1 MTVSTHRTV
10 RRTASVHSRHSL
22 KAVFA
27 ETFIKAIEEQS
38 GIKFHQAMSALAR
51 MWVGKG
57 EEQNAPKETSVVLPT
72 GKMAEEITASGGKPE
87 LKTETYQLPQSYEE
101 AKEIVDRWHDVA
113 VRLRGHGDVSDNVVQ
128 HMMHDRTDLREEGW
142 LGSPEEEKAAYVSE
156 LLYIHS
162 KLMIVD
168 DRRVIVST
176 AAYAVV
182 GRKLTDRWQ
191 MGSANINDR
200 SQKVRQF

>member
-1 MTVSTHRTV
+1 MTVSMRRTV
-10 RRTASVHSRHSL
+10 CSVSIIICVALL
-22 KAVFA
+22 KIAFA
-27 ETFIKAIEEQS
+27 ETFMKAVEDQS

-51 MWVGKG
+51 LWVGKD

-72 GKMAEEITASGGKPE
+72 GKMSEEITASGGKPE

-113 VRLRGHGDVSDNVVQ
+113 ARLRGQGDISDNVVQ
-128 HMMHDRTDLREEGW
+128 HMMHDRIDLRQEEW
-142 LGSPEEEKAAYVSE
+142 LGSPDEEKAAYVSE

-168 DRRVIVST
+168 DRKVIVST
-176 AAYAVV
+176 SSDSSIGLVLI
-182 GRKLTDRWQ
+182 GRCQ

-200 SQKVRQF
+200 SQKVG